1 MRVINENKQ
10 ATFIFSDLADGCLY
24 REHQDGP
31 IFMKV
36 SLIRDRVGV
45 SMTILLV
52 MKQSFLLMAF
62 LWKIIKRRANCPSFL
77 LPTFGRPALYHVG
90 AKILLYHTFQI
101 LSRENVH
108 KFSMV

>member
-10 ATFIFSDLADGCLY
+10 ATFIFSDLTDGCLY

-45 SMTILLV
+45 SWNAV
-52 MKQSFLLMAF
+52 NVEDGS
-62 LWKIIKRRANCPSFL
+62 
-77 LPTFGRPALYHVG
+77 HD
-90 AKILLYHTFQI
+90 HTF
-101 LSRENVH
+101 SNEAVFPVNGVFVENY
-108 KFSMV
+108 KEEG